1 MMADEGL
8 QLLQDK
14 PQRDNNLKIEENLP
28 TVQLHL
34 CFVPASIT
42 VCGT

>member
-1 MMADEGL
+1 MMANENL

-14 PQRDNNLKIEENLP
+14 PQRDDNLKIEENMP
-28 TVQLHL
+28 AVQLRL

-42 VCGT
+42 VCDT